1 MEQKIEDKKIHKSRT
16 VQFNVIYTIIAI
28 AALLM
33 NYIPEE
39 YVPLLAVVQGVGNV
53 ILRVWFTSQPITLK
67 NK

>member
-1 MEQKIEDKKIHKSRT
+1 MEQKIEVKKIHKSRT